1 MFKKS
6 LALIL
11 LTVLVLTSFVI
22 PAYADS
28 AIGNIGTEEMGPI
41 ENDRVPLKDS
51 YTEDEL
57 KSILAGDHNFDI
69 PDEGLAFNAENFP
82 LDVDEN
88 VVSPNIV
95 DIVEDDYYIAV
106 QETGKILI
114 APNSTYITTTNYSES
129 EAYMWEFD
137 EVSAYT
143 YAIRNKLNPDTCLA
157 ASPSSSGNSAVVKKT
172 YSATDVTCHWS
183 MHVYNS
189 GNVLRSEATGTN
201 AAGQYLYISG
211 NQFVLST
218 SSRTKIG
225 LIDVD
230 WFIPCTSLS
239 LESYY
244 ILSPGKQQYIEV
256 EGSAPANANLL
267 NNSWVTYS
275 IASSNIATI
284 NQNGYIAGN
293 NIGTT
298 TVTVTHKLTKATGSA
313 PVYVGYLN
321 NVEIYYDYA
330 FKSLCSSETAFNN
343 SPSIQ
348 IEEWFEIIREKY
360 ARDLN
365 INLKLIST
373 SIYRTFPEQVD
384 ANGSML
390 CDNGGNPDA
399 ECNCSSVCEDSE
411 SNNIKNFHHKNLHNI
426 LARIPR
432 PNTNLCLRILI
443 TGHDACEESDDLAQ
457 TCDPSSPYGIA
468 YSTLGCAVIA
478 INHDND
484 VLPEGMIIK
493 TIAHEIGHFFQDP
506 NPNPGQEYYGLD
518 HYDIGEVPGSNL
530 DEDQEAECI
539 WGEDKNKSEI
549 YGILRTCEG
558 CTDEIKS
565 NANRYNH
572 Q

>member
-28 AIGNIGTEEMGPI
+28 VIGEIGTEEMGPI

-230 WFIPCTSLS
+230 WFIPCTTITLDDFDVVV
-239 LESYY
+239 
-244 ILSPGKQQYIEV
+244 GKSHYV
-256 EGSAPANANLL
+256 YPTFKGSSGQTANVSNT
-267 NNSWVTYS
+267 SWVNYTVTDSTTNVVTISSNLVTARSVGIKQIKIQHKITGAIGYAYALAQPMDMLDVTFVHQAKSQWCWAACAEMVGKYLYPQSDRDQWDVVDEVIFDLFEQYPNKAGSLKNGKDGTEYVTYDNFS
-275 IASSNIATI
+275 CTIDNTVSDITWSDMIEYLSNGPVQASLQTYKNGQHQSGHRVVIVQCYISGQPNNINYHIKYLDPWETNASSAEKDMLYSEFRSHTV
-284 NQNGYIAGN
+284 GN
-293 NIGTT
+293 T
-298 TVTVTHKLTKATGSA
+298 TVT
-313 PVYVGYLN
+313 
-321 NVEIYYDYA
+321 
-330 FKSLCSSETAFNN
+330 
-343 SPSIQ
+343 
-348 IEEWFEIIREKY
+348 FEGAI
-360 ARDLN
+360 
-365 INLKLIST
+365 
-373 SIYRTFPEQVD
+373 FVD
-384 ANGSML
+384 
-390 CDNGGNPDA
+390 
-399 ECNCSSVCEDSE
+399 
-411 SNNIKNFHHKNLHNI
+411 
-426 LARIPR
+426 
-432 PNTNLCLRILI
+432 
-443 TGHDACEESDDLAQ
+443 
-457 TCDPSSPYGIA
+457 
-468 YSTLGCAVIA
+468 
-478 INHDND
+478 
-484 VLPEGMIIK
+484 
-493 TIAHEIGHFFQDP
+493 
-506 NPNPGQEYYGLD
+506 
-518 HYDIGEVPGSNL
+518 
-530 DEDQEAECI
+530 
-539 WGEDKNKSEI
+539 
-549 YGILRTCEG
+549 
-558 CTDEIKS
+558 
-565 NANRYNH
+565 
-572 Q
+572 

>member
-28 AIGNIGTEEMGPI
+28 VIGEIGTEEMGPI

-82 LDVDEN
+82 LEVDEN

-95 DIVEDDYYIAV
+95 DITEDDYYIAV
-106 QETGKILI
+106 QETGKILV

-129 EAYMWEFD
+129 EAYMWVFE

-313 PVYVGYLN
+313 PVYVGYPTKIN
-321 NVEIYYDYA
+321 IYYDNAFLNQVTNSYDRTASYMINYFMEDVRVEYA
-330 FKSLCSSETAFNN
+330 KT
-343 SPSIQ
+343 
-348 IEEWFEIIREKY
+348 
-360 ARDLN
+360 LN
-365 INLKLIST
+365 INLIIN
-373 SIYRTFPEQVD
+373 SITFEKSYPEQEVNGIPICEH
-384 ANGSML
+384 ANDRNDLCECSDDCENSGNNGLFGSFVL
-390 CDNGGNPDA
+390 
-399 ECNCSSVCEDSE
+399 EDY
-411 SNNIKNFHHKNLHNI
+411 HHKNIYNMLY
-426 LARIPR
+426 RIPE
-432 PNTNLCLRILI
+432 PNTNQNLALFL
-443 TGHDACEESDDLAQ
+443 TGHQ
-457 TCDPSSPYGIA
+457 TCNEGGEDTDDSCVSTVCGLAHRDSGRAIVTTNPNMIDRVKIPY
-468 YSTLGCAVIA
+468 V
-478 INHDND
+478 
-484 VLPEGMIIK
+484 
-493 TIAHEIGHFFQDP
+493 IAHEIGHLFAPD
-506 NPNPGQEYYGLD
+506 LD
-518 HYDIGEVPGSNL
+518 HYNNEQLDIPPSNTGKN
-530 DEDQEAECI
+530 QNPNCI
-539 WGEDKNKSEI
+539 WGEHKDNEGVYDILKICTGCKNS
-549 YGILRTCEG
+549 IL
-558 CTDEIKS
+558 S
-565 NANRYNH
+565 NADRYNH
-572 Q
+572 D